1 MSLWNLSEELQRVD
15 EAIDRHEGEDIP
27 VELVAIFDQLET
39 ELDDRHEQFA
49 WLMRKLTAESAMLKE
64 QSKRFGDE
72 SKRLGNIVDRM
83 KAQMKTAM
91 EATGKKKL
99 GAFSVCKTGGKNPLV
114 IDGEVPEEFIK
125 YEPSQDKEKIRQYLE
140 SGGELDFAKIGE
152 RGTHVRLN
160 LKG

>member
-1 MSLWNLSEELQRVD
+1 MSLWNLLEELQRVD

-99 GAFSVCKTGGKNPLV
+99 GAFSVCKTGGKAPLL

-152 RGTHVRLN
+152 RGTHIRIRA
-160 LKG
+160 